1 MTYQTNPEISHSYDS
16 GYRQTYEGKQIKVI
30 TVFSDIGV
38 AIVEDE
44 YGNIFDVKNSVI
56 RTVNSQ

>member
-1 MTYQTNPEISHSYDS
+1 MTYQTNSTTSHSYDS
-16 GYRQTYEGKQIKVI
+16 GYKQTYEGKQVKVI

-44 YGNIFDVKNSVI
+44 YGNIFDVKNSFI
-56 RTVNSQ
+56 RTVNS